1 MTIDSRYL
9 SPAKKAW
16 ITRKI
21 RTEVLKGKSKSQVAQ
36 EFHLSYK
43 QVCERT
49 KDIKSKRG
57 LPQELREKIRQE
69 VLDGKSKRRVSIEL
83 GVSEKTVQYY
93 TSDLLLTPF
102 RKIQTPDRTL
112 ELVKAL
118 LSEGYALASDKY
130 GTNEYN
136 KLKQHCQS
144 ISKIKMNGRVIFF
157 LQGKEEVAARVFL
170 EQQQK
175 KIISYH
181 DLKNITKV
189 FRVNLPKCEK
199 NAFLLKNRQRK
210 LFRKQGVPK
219 ESSLREKDDSFSFF
233 YIRRY
238 WTPVAP
244 KVDFLSVKI

>member
-1 MTIDSRYL
+1 MMTINTQYL

-16 ITRKI
+16 ITRRI
-21 RTEVLKGKSKSQVAQ
+21 RKEVMNGKSKTQVAK
-36 EFHLSYK
+36 EFNLSYK
-43 QVCERT
+43 QVWKRT
-49 KDIKSKRG
+49 KNIKSKRG
-57 LPQELREKIRQE
+57 LPQELRDKIRQE
-69 VLDGKSKRRVSIEL
+69 VINGKSKRRVSIEL
-83 GVSEKTVQYY
+83 GVSEKTIQYY

-112 ELVKAL
+112 ELMKAL
-118 LSEGYALASDKY
+118 LTEGYALASDKY

-136 KLKQHCQS
+136 KLKQHCQT

-199 NAFLLKNRQRK
+199 KAFLLKNRQRK

-219 ESSLREKDDSFSFF
+219 GSSLRENDDSFSFF

-238 WTPVAP
+238 CL
-244 KVDFLSVKI
+244 DMF

>member
-43 QVCERT
+43 QVWKLT
-49 KDIKSKRG
+49 KGIKLKRG
-57 LPQELREKIRQE
+57 LPQELRDKIRSE
-69 VLDGKSKRRVSIEL
+69 VLSGKSKRRVSIEF

-118 LSEGYALASDKY
+118 LTDGYALASDKY

-157 LQGKEEVAARVFL
+157 LQGKEEVATRVFL
-170 EQQQK
+170 EHQQK

-181 DLKNITKV
+181 DLKDITKV
-189 FRVNLPKCEK
+189 FRVDLSKREK
-199 NAFLLKNRQRK
+199 KAFLLKNRQRK
-210 LFRKQGVPK
+210 LLKKQGVLK
-219 ESSLREKDDSFSFF
+219 ESSLRENDDSFSFF
-233 YIRRY
+233 YIRKY
-238 WTPVAP
+238 CL
-244 KVDFLSVKI
+244 DLF

>member
-1 MTIDSRYL
+1 MMTADSRRL

-16 ITRKI
+16 ITRRVK
-21 RTEVLKGKSKSQVAQ
+21 TEVLGGKSRSQVAQ
-36 EFHLSYK
+36 EYNLSYK
-43 QVCERT
+43 QVWKRT

-57 LPQELREKIRQE
+57 LPQELRDKIRSE
-69 VLDGKSKRRVSIEL
+69 VLSGKSKRRVSIEL

-118 LSEGYALASDKY
+118 LADGYALASDKY
-130 GTNEYN
+130 GSNEYR
-136 KLKQHCQS
+136 KLKQHCS
-144 ISKIKMNGRVIFF
+144 TISKIKMNEKTIFF
-157 LQGKEEVAARVFL
+157 LKGKEEVAVRVFL
-170 EQQQK
+170 EHQHK

-199 NAFLLKNRQRK
+199 NAFLLKNQARK

-219 ESSLREKDDSFSFF
+219 RGSLRENDDSFSFF
-233 YIRRY
+233 YIRKY
-238 WTPVAP
+238 WMLTVLY
-244 KVDFLSVKI
+244 FNY